1 MRCPPQ
7 LLLAK
12 SAKIGPP
19 AVPAYIVDG
28 LVLTKR
34 GKEIRPVFLSKKD
47 CDAAIAGLGEEGK
60 GAKISVYD
68 GLALL
73 LNLAE
78 DSTRS

>member
-1 MRCPPQ
+1 MKKQGEAVSPGYLNKAQTQPPK
-7 LLLAK
+7 L
-12 SAKIGPP
+12 
-19 AVPAYIVDG
+19 
-28 LVLTKR
+28 
-34 GKEIRPVFLSKKD
+34 LSKKD